1 MIKLRYLGCL
11 LIVFLITGCSS
22 ISVKT
27 DYNPSVDFSTY
38 KTYRW
43 VDFKKMN
50 DDQLIKNSLLQS
62 RIIFAVD
69 EELKKKRFIL
79 SDTDDADFVV
89 VVYGSKEERM
99 NISNWTGVYRYDPWM
114 GPDGSNVDVSYYEQG
129 SLVIDVLEAKE
140 EDLVWRG
147 LGTSVIKDYS
157 DPESMQEAVNEFVS
171 RVLKD
176 FPPTKK

>member
-1 MIKLRYLGCL
+1 MNKIVYFGCL
-11 LIVFLITGCSS
+11 LIVFLYTACSS

-50 DDQLIKNSLLQS
+50 DDQLAKNLLLRN

-69 EELKKKRFIL
+69 EELKKKGFIL
-79 SDTDDADFVV
+79 SEADDVDFIIVV
-89 VVYGSKEERM
+89 HGSKEERM
-99 NISNWTGVYRYDPWM
+99 NISNWTGIYRYDPWM

-129 SLVIDVLEAKE
+129 TLVIDVVEAKE

-147 LGTSVIKDYS
+147 LGTSVLKEYS
-157 DPESMQEAVNEFVS
+157 DPESMQKAANEFVS
-171 RVLKD
+171 RVLID
-176 FPPTKK
+176 FPPTDK